1 MNLGLSV
8 RSFVRPSVRPFVR
21 LSRSFLGI
29 GSLDFFEFLHVGTD
43 LCEVVHDRV
52 GFCQKIPIVPK
63 KGKMGP
69 KWAKNRV
76 FRDFSKNL
84 SLTFSGFALK

>member
-8 RSFVRPSVRPFVR
+8 RLSVR
-21 LSRSFLGI
+21 LSRGFLRI

-52 GFCQKIPIVPK
+52 GFFQKNPIVPK
-63 KGKMGP
+63 G
-69 KWAKNRV
+69 AK
-76 FRDFSKNL
+76 
-84 SLTFSGFALK
+84 